1 MSFVRVG
8 QNLGTVDIEGGNCG
22 RGTPKGFDEGP
33 KFGGRTERE
42 GFEES

>member
-33 KFGGRTERE
+33 EFRGRTERD